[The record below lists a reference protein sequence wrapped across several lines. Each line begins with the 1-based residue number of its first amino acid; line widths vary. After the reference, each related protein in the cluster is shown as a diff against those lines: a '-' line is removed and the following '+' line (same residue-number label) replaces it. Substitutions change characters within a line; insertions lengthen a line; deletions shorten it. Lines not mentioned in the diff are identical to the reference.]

1 MWIWLL
7 VAGTILVIGLWRS
20 IGKDRMV
27 CPLCGHGISDH
38 QLDST
43 TTQPVG
49 SYYCLRCKKAC
60 E

>member
-7 VAGTILVIGLWRS
+7 AAGIILVIVLWRS
-20 IGKDRMV
+20 ISKDKMV

-38 QLDST
+38 QLEST
-43 TTQPVG
+43 TSQPVG
-49 SYYCLRCKKAC
+49 SYYCLKCKTVC